1 LQQAIF
7 CWFRRPQISRLDGK
21 IAAKTEIERL
31 NPLDDYRNSM
41 IIKYLGQEA
50 LLIAG
55 AENGEF
61 PVAGNREKS

>member
-1 LQQAIF
+1 
-7 CWFRRPQISRLDGK
+7 
-21 IAAKTEIERL
+21 
-31 NPLDDYRNSM
+31 M